1 MFRVLKAM
9 TAPLPISP
17 SRFSLGTRQSLRM
30 MGVVDDPRMP
40 IFFSSAPD
48 WKPGE
53 LRSTMKAENF
63 SPSTLAKMMYTSAK
77 PPLVIHIFS
86 PLRIHSLPSAE
97 STALVRGFI
106 ASEAEVDS
114 DSAYAATHSP
124 EASLG
129 RYFFFWSGVP

>member
-1 MFRVLKAM
+1 MFRVLNAM

-77 PPLVIHIFS
+77 PPF
-86 PLRIHSLPSAE
+86 RIHSLPSAE
-97 STALVRGFI
+97 STALVRGFM

-129 RYFFFWSGVP
+129 RYFFF